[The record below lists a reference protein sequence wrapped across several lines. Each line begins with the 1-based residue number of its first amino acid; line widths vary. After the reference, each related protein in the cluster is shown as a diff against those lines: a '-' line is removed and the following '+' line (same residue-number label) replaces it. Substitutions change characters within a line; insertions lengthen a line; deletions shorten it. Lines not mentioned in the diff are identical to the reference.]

1 MRILWP
7 LVTYCC
13 LCLVLVACQTGNPLT
28 LPTETP
34 APPTATPQ
42 ATPSPTPPP
51 GSPAGFDDF
60 LAQAEVRRPDQR
72 QELVNRYVGQLVQ
85 EPVTGGDETIFLF
98 RGAAQVVQI
107 LGDMNDWDIDQAPEM
122 TRLDG
127 TDLWYWRANFESD
140 ARLDYQLLVDGR
152 PVGLDPLNPNTV
164 PGPGGPRS
172 ELRMPAYQTPAELTP
187 PTEQFPTGTVTSHT
201 LDSQHLGQRRT
212 FLIYEP
218 PGQIVG
224 QPLPSLYING
234 GTDYLNLIDTPAIL
248 DRLIAQRQIPPLLT
262 VFIAPINADQEYAL
276 NDAYADFLADELAPY
291 VQEKYAANTDP
302 AATGIM
308 GNALG
313 GLAAVHAAVNHSN
326 VFGLA
331 AAQSGRFGYDMEALI
346 RDVGRQRAGQAGFI
360 PPRVYLV
367 AGAYETAVEAG
378 TEPENILEA
387 NRQLAT
393 VIEQAGFDYRLD
405 ERPEGHSWG
414 LWRGSLGRALSY
426 LFNPGS

>member
-1 MRILWP
+1 
-7 LVTYCC
+7 
-13 LCLVLVACQTGNPLT
+13 LCLVLAACQASNPLA

-34 APPTATPQ
+34 PPPTPTPQ
-42 ATPSPTPPP
+42 ATASPTPLP
-51 GSPAGFDDF
+51 GSPTGFDDL
-60 LAQAEVRRPDQR
+60 LAQAQTMRPDQR
-72 QELVNRYVGQLVQ
+72 QDLVNRYVGQLVQ
-85 EPVTGGDETIFLF
+85 TPVAGDDEAIFLF
-98 RGAAQVVQI
+98 RGAAQAVQI
-107 LGDMNDWDIDQAPEM
+107 LGDMNDWDIEQAPAM
-122 TRLDG
+122 TRLEG
-127 TDLWYWRANFESD
+127 TDLWYWRANFEPD

-152 PVGLDPLNPNTV
+152 PIDLDPLNPNTV
-164 PGPGGPRS
+164 PSPGGPKS
-172 ELRMPAYQTPAELTP
+172 ELRMPAYQTPAEVAA
-187 PTEQFPTGTVTSHT
+187 PTERIPSGAVTSHT

-224 QPLPSLYING
+224 QALPSLYVNG

-262 VFIAPINADQEYAL
+262 VFIAPINAEQEYAL
-276 NDAYADFLADELAPY
+276 NDAYADFLADELVPY
-291 VQEKYAANTDP
+291 VQERYGANTDP

-313 GLAAVHAAVNHSN
+313 GLAAIHTAVNHSD
-326 VFGLA
+326 VFGLV
-331 AAQSGRFGYDMEALI
+331 AAQSGRFGRDMDALI
-346 RDVGRQRAGQAGFI
+346 RDVGRQRARPAEFG

-378 TEPENILEA
+378 NGPENVLEA
-387 NRQLAT
+387 NRQMAA